1 MCYLIF
7 QNVIKKSLR
16 RQEWAKNECYW
27 EFHQIKLKMFL
38 FGWLFLLHFINYEL
52 TSFFNLVFPIKMKEE
67 SRKMYSFSFFRKNK
81 NWSNDLKQLEN
92 AQLFSRK
99 YDTTTKIK
107 NRLNNNDEKKKQ
119 IQIHLSYLRAQ

>member
-1 MCYLIF
+1 
-7 QNVIKKSLR
+7 
-16 RQEWAKNECYW
+16 
-27 EFHQIKLKMFL
+27 
-38 FGWLFLLHFINYEL
+38 
-52 TSFFNLVFPIKMKEE
+52 MKEE

-92 AQLFSRK
+92 AHLFSRK